1 MSPTNHHNSLYINS
15 CLKRNIDVLQ
25 TSLVCNEKKPS
36 LQPKQALFAIKTSL
50 VCDAK
55 KPCLQTT
62 DIHHDWESKEM
73 ELARQAARAAESKS
87 LKTKKTGRPA
97 RNNAKATR
105 NSYSTILNCRP
116 GCCFGQDARPY
127 VYLKSVIRPKQAC
140 CKKICLS
147 FPLFSAL
154 VSSSCRRPHFN
165 IARYAFNTGVEA
177 ARNKDEAERKSNDRF
192 GFTKYNGV

>member
-1 MSPTNHHNSLYINS
+1 MSPTNYHNSLYINS

-25 TSLVCNEKKPS
+25 TRLVCNE
-36 LQPKQALFAIKTSL
+36 
-50 VCDAK
+50 K

-73 ELARQAARAAESKS
+73 ELARQAARAAGSKS

-105 NSYSTILNCRP
+105 NSYSTILNCRL
-116 GCCFGQDARPY
+116 GCCFGRDARPY

-140 CKKICLS
+140 CKNICLS
-147 FPLFSAL
+147 FPLFSAF
-154 VSSSCRRPHFN
+154 VSSSCRRPRFDK
-165 IARYAFNTGVEA
+165 ARYAFNTGVA
-177 ARNKDEAERKSNDRF
+177 SCSKQRRSRAKIQ
-192 GFTKYNGV
+192 